1 MNAPRKIII
10 VGGGTA
16 GWMSANIL
24 SYAFQKKDFEITVL
38 ESPDIGTIGV
48 GEGSTPALKVFFD
61 RLHIDESEWMPACN
75 ATYKCGI
82 TFRHWSTK
90 PGFESYYHPFASQ
103 IDDHTQPL
111 FIHNAQTRLKGLDVD
126 AHPDRFFLS
135 AYLAKNNLGPLPHP
149 NFPFDIHYGYHFD
162 SKLLGQFL
170 QRKAVARGVIHRL
183 GTVDQIN
190 QRSDGRIDSLIT
202 KDQKSYTADLFV
214 DCTGFV
220 SLLSQKT
227 LQTPYISYASQLF
240 NDAAVAIPSQIDDVI
255 PSQTISTALKFGW
268 AWKIPL
274 MNRFGNGYVYSSK
287 YCSADAAETELR
299 QHLNLLDCDVE
310 ARHLKMKVGRVEK
323 SWHKNVLAVGLS
335 QGFIEPLEATALLL
349 IQQTVSLFAHYFQ
362 QGQFTNL
369 HEDLFNQQ
377 INAQF
382 DGTRDYIVSH
392 YQTNSRDDTD
402 YWRDNR
408 DNPHGIS
415 DALAQVYQCWSGS
428 QDLQAE
434 ILRLGLDR
442 FYPVPSWYCL
452 FSGMGIFPEKH
463 QLAEPGNAAG
473 HYSLKRIDEFLSRC
487 TMNYDDHRTL
497 LSKLGPE
504 QLQAPLP
511 IDGYLKL

>member
-1 MNAPRKIII
+1 MSAPKRITI

-24 SYAFQKKDFEITVL
+24 SYAFQKLDIEILVL
-38 ESPDIGTIGV
+38 ESPDIKTIGV

-61 RLHIDESEWMPACN
+61 RLKISESEWMPACN

-82 TFRHWSTK
+82 TFKNWSAK

-111 FIHNAQTRLKGLDVD
+111 FIRNVQTRLKGLNVD

-135 AYLAKNNLGPLPHP
+135 AYLARNNLGPLPHR

-162 SKLLGQFL
+162 SELLGNFL
-170 QRKAVARGVIHRL
+170 RKKAIARGVIHQQ
-183 GTVDQIN
+183 GTVELVQ
-190 QRSDGRIDSLIT
+190 QRPDGGIDRLVT
-202 KDQKSYTADLFV
+202 REQKSFKADLYV
-214 DCTGFV
+214 DCTGFAG
-220 SLLSQKT
+220 LLSQKT
-227 LQTPYISYASQLF
+227 LQTPYRSYASQLY
-240 NDAAVAIPSQIDDVI
+240 NDAAVAIPSPMENLI
-255 PSQTISTALKFGW
+255 PSQTISTALKYGW

-287 YCSADAAETELR
+287 YCSADDAETELR
-299 QHLNLLDCDVE
+299 RHLNLLDSKVE

-323 SWHKNVLAVGLS
+323 SWNKNVLAAGLS

-349 IQQTVSLFAHYFQ
+349 IQQTVSLFAHYYQ

-369 HEDLFNQQ
+369 HEDIFNEQ

-408 DNPHGIS
+408 DNREGIS
-415 DALAQVYQCWSGS
+415 DALAQVYQCWSNS
-428 QDLQAE
+428 RDLQAE

-452 FSGMGIFPEKH
+452 FSGMGIFPEGQ
-463 QLAEPGNAAG
+463 QLANPGNAATQ
-473 HYSLKRIDEFLSRC
+473 YSIQRVDEFLARC
-487 TMNYDDHRTL
+487 ALNYDDHRTL
-497 LSKLGPE
+497 LSKISPE
-504 QLQAPLP
+504 QMKAPLP
-511 IDGYLKL
+511 IDSYMKL